1 VVFDKLKALPFAVEL
16 LGRSRQECEEGCK
29 GDIHKQAQECSV
41 TEMDEVTGVEEKK
54 RILVGFTFQ
63 PIFRVE
69 DTESEP
75 LSVYEPM
82 QLPPLVEVAKP
93 FGVSVN

>member
-1 VVFDKLKALPFAVEL
+1 MVFDKLKPTFR
-16 LGRSRQECEEGCK
+16 GRTFGKKRQECEEGCK

-69 DTESEP
+69 DTEGKP
-75 LSVYEPM
+75 LSEYEPM

-93 FGVSVN
+93 FVVSVN

>member
-1 VVFDKLKALPFAVEL
+1 
-16 LGRSRQECEEGCK
+16 
-29 GDIHKQAQECSV
+29 
-41 TEMDEVTGVEEKK
+41 MDEVTGVEEKK

>member
-1 VVFDKLKALPFAVEL
+1 
-16 LGRSRQECEEGCK
+16 
-29 GDIHKQAQECSV
+29 
-41 TEMDEVTGVEEKK
+41 MDEVTGVEEKK

-75 LSVYEPM
+75 LSEYEPM
-82 QLPPLVEVAKP
+82 QLPRWWKLPSHLACH
-93 FGVSVN
+93 